1 MAMNGDVPWKDLET
15 RGFVHIPGFL
25 SPDELAAVRADYA
38 DQPVDPGNR
47 NYALSKATERGVGP
61 IRHRVEEVLTAV
73 RGNTALD
80 VDQVL
85 GGTYFA
91 TRRGISFNWHQD
103 HESYFEFQNHI
114 DYLNFYFAVFKP
126 VKNKSNLCVLPFDEL
141 ERRTPETFRR
151 TRGGGAASTY
161 DLGGRQL
168 VLQDQEAVTH
178 LADVDL
184 ETLTATPQLEAGD
197 LLLMR
202 GDIFHRTED
211 NDTDRVA
218 LSIRAVCTRTI
229 IRRAHL
235 ADGGLVKARRMSKH
249 EAYYATFFRAF
260 DVAGRDEMPLAD
272 FLAAEREAAAHPPAG
287 AVAFRSLLLREKIR
301 SGVLLSFVRKALSE
315 TVLRPMVRAYHR
327 RRLQRA
333 RGAEAPATAART
345 T

>member
-1 MAMNGDVPWKDLET
+1 MATNGDVPWKELET

-25 SPDELAAVRADYA
+25 SPEELAAIRADYA
-38 DQPVDPGNR
+38 DQPVDPANR
-47 NYALSKATERGVGP
+47 NYLLSAATERGVGP
-61 IRHRVEEVLTAV
+61 IRHRVEDVLAAV
-73 RGNTALD
+73 RGHTALAAD
-80 VDQVL
+80 HIL

-91 TRRGISFNWHQD
+91 TKRGIAFNWHQD
-103 HESYFEFQNHI
+103 HESYFEYQNHI
-114 DYLNFYFAVFKP
+114 DYLNFYIAVFKP
-126 VKNKSNLCVLPFDEL
+126 VKNKSNLCVLPFDEI
-141 ERRTPETFRR
+141 ERRTPETYRR
-151 TRGGGAASTY
+151 IRGSGAASTY

-168 VLQDQEAVTH
+168 VLQDQESTTH

-184 ETLTATPQLEAGD
+184 ETLAATPQLEAGD

-218 LSIRAVCTRTI
+218 LSIRATCTQTM

-235 ADGGLVKARRMSKH
+235 ADGGLAKARRMAKN
-249 EAYYATFFRAF
+249 EDYYATLFRAF
-260 DVAGRDEMPLAD
+260 DVAGRDEMSLTD
-272 FLAAEREAAAHPPAG
+272 FQAAEREAAAHPPAG
-287 AVAFRSLLLREKIR
+287 SAGSFRSLLLREKLR
-301 SGVLLSFVRKALSE
+301 SGVMLSFVRKALSE

-333 RGAEAPATAART
+333 RAAGAPAAAGT